1 MLVQIDK
8 IGSLHFPA
16 EFVGEACKNKSGV
29 PLTCKYYLFFTT
41 SWGHQ
46 PMIRSLLIVI
56 MFIPFNQSAM
66 AHKCILTGNS
76 AAEIMVY
83 NACKNDLAFGNA
95 GHDSA
100 VLPISPETSDYI
112 KNLEAENK
120 ALKAKLLV
128 LRGRLLDLARILD

>member
-1 MLVQIDK
+1 MLMQIDR
-8 IGSLHFPA
+8 IGSLHFLA
-16 EFVGEACKNKSGV
+16 EFVGEARKDKSGV
-29 PLTCKYYLFFTT
+29 PLTCKYYLFFKNF
-41 SWGHQ
+41 WGQQ
-46 PMIRSLLIVI
+46 PMIRSLLILI

-76 AAEIMVY
+76 AAEITVY

-100 VLPISPETSDYI
+100 ALPISAETSDYI
-112 KNLEAENK
+112 KNLEAENE

>member
-1 MLVQIDK
+1 
-8 IGSLHFPA
+8 
-16 EFVGEACKNKSGV
+16 
-29 PLTCKYYLFFTT
+29 
-41 SWGHQ
+41 
-46 PMIRSLLIVI
+46 MIRSLLIVI

-76 AAEIMVY
+76 AAEITVY

-100 VLPISPETSDYI
+100 ALPISAETSDYT
-112 KNLEAENK
+112 KNLEAENE
-120 ALKAKLLV
+120 ALKVKLLV